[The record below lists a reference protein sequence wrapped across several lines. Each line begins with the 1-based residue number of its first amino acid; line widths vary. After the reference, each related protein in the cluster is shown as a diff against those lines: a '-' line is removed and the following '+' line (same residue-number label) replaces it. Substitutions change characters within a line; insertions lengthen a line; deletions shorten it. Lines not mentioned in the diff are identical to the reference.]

1 MNQVLKSSFSF
12 NFNWN
17 VINLGVLAFFVLYLM
32 YFGDINLYIM
42 FFILIMISITVNV
55 SSALHLLLT
64 AEILWITLYVL
75 VLSLGI
81 LYDNANFLSLTFF
94 FLVLS
99 AVEFGV
105 GLVLLLVQNVFTRSL
120 NLNDNSKNDVKYSTR
135 FLNKLKTVQTPWL

>member
-1 MNQVLKSSFSF
+1 
-12 NFNWN
+12 
-17 VINLGVLAFFVLYLM
+17 
-32 YFGDINLYIM
+32 
-42 FFILIMISITVNV
+42 MISITINV

-81 LYDNANFLSLTFF
+81 VYDNANFLSLTFF

-120 NLNDNSKNDVKYSTR
+120 SLSDNTKNDVKYGTR
-135 FLNKLKTVQTPWL
+135 FINKLKNTQTPWL

>member
-1 MNQVLKSSFSF
+1 
-12 NFNWN
+12 
-17 VINLGVLAFFVLYLM
+17 
-32 YFGDINLYIM
+32 
-42 FFILIMISITVNV
+42 MISITINV

-81 LYDNANFLSLTFF
+81 VYDNANFLSLTFF

-105 GLVLLLVQNVFTRSL
+105 GLVLLLVQNIFTRSL
-120 NLNDNSKNDVKYSTR
+120 SLSDNTKNDVKYGTR
-135 FLNKLKTVQTPWL
+135 FINKLKNTQTPWL

>member
-1 MNQVLKSSFSF
+1 
-12 NFNWN
+12 
-17 VINLGVLAFFVLYLM
+17 M
-32 YFGDINLYIM
+32 YFGDINLYIL
-42 FFILIMISITVNV
+42 FFILIIASISINV

-105 GLVLLLVQNVFTRSL
+105 GLVIILVQNIFTRSIS
-120 NLNDNSKNDVKYSTR
+120 LNDSPRNNLKHSTR
-135 FLNKLKTVQTPWL
+135 FLNKLKTVQSPWL